1 MRSGDTVLSSS
12 NENVA
17 LLFQYYLVM
26 KMDCSCSVSV
36 LFGDEDAARQILS
49 SQDPKFQKKMGR
61 KVQNFDEDTWNKE
74 CINIVKK
81 ANMAKVIQ

>member
-1 MRSGDTVLSSS
+1 MYTTHNDYELYKYLLYKLHSEDNALSSS

-36 LFGDEDAARQILS
+36 LFGDEDGLFMFCFS
-49 SQDPKFQKKMGR
+49 
-61 KVQNFDEDTWNKE
+61 VVW
-74 CINIVKK
+74 
-81 ANMAKVIQ
+81 